1 MYDKCEEELLLIV
14 IEFYKNSDQEC
25 LKQRIIGASICVI
38 LAFSV
43 LFFRFFYLQII
54 RGEEY
59 RVLSEKNAVRLI
71 GIKAPRGLIFDRNK
85 CLLVDN
91 RPSFNLKIMPEDA
104 KDIKD
109 TVSRVA
115 EIIRVPCEN
124 LMKKISEARRRA
136 FYRAIALQDDISRE
150 ELAVIEANRFDLPG
164 IFIEIEPARHYIYK
178 RAAHL
183 LGYLGEVNNAEL
195 SSGKYPNIKIGDT
208 IGRYGIEKSFEN
220 SLQGKRGG
228 KQVEVDANGRVIKV
242 LKTVDPI
249 SGLNL
254 QLSLDLDLQAIAEK
268 MMVGKQGAVVA
279 LDPNNGDVLVMLS
292 APGFDQNDFVGGI
305 STKKWRALINNP
317 AKPLINKAIQ
327 GEYPPASTYKVITSI
342 AALEEKIVDIHTT
355 VFCPGFFK
363 YGARPYRCW
372 NRRGHGSMDI
382 IEAISQSC
390 DVYFYHVGDK
400 IGVDTLAKYA
410 MACGLNKTTGIEL
423 DNEKPGLIPTSSWKK
438 DRFNEPWYHGETLSL
453 AIGQGYNLVTPLQM
467 AVLTA
472 AVANGGTLYKP
483 RIVSRVENS
492 QGTIVNEIESEV
504 TGTLS
509 INNNNLES
517 IRKGLFE
524 TVEGNQ
530 GTARKIRR
538 KHITIAG
545 KTGTAQVFGI
555 KKGENLKTDELDFH
569 LRDHAWFICYAP
581 SEKPIIAI
589 AVLVEHGGQGSAV
602 AAPVAAAIINRY
614 IPASLPET
622 SVTGD

>member
-1 MYDKCEEELLLIV
+1 V
-14 IEFYKNSDQEC
+14 IEFYKNSDQEW
-25 LKQRIIGASICVI
+25 LKQRIIGTSICVI
-38 LAFSV
+38 LAFLV
-43 LFFRFFYLQII
+43 LFLRFFYLQII
-54 RGEEY
+54 KGEEY
-59 RVLSEKNAVRLI
+59 RVLSEKNSVRLV

-85 CLLVDN
+85 QLLVDN

-104 KDIKD
+104 KDIQD
-109 TVSRVA
+109 TVSRVSK
-115 EIIRVPCEN
+115 IIKVPCEK

-136 FYRAIALQDDISRE
+136 FYRSITLQDDISRE
-150 ELAVIEANRFDLPG
+150 ELAVIEANKFDLPG

-195 SSGKYPNIKIGDT
+195 LSGKYPNVKIGDT

-254 QLSLDLDLQAIAEK
+254 KLSLDLDLQTVAEK
-268 MMVGKQGAVVA
+268 MMEGRQGAVVA
-279 LDPNNGDVLVMLS
+279 IDPNNGNVLVMVS
-292 APGFDQNDFVGGI
+292 VPGFDQNDFVGGI
-305 STKKWRALINNP
+305 STKKWRALINDP
-317 AKPLINKAIQ
+317 AKPLINKTIQ

-363 YGARPYRCW
+363 YSGRPYRCW
-372 NRRGHGSMDI
+372 NKGGHGSIDV
-382 IEAISQSC
+382 IEALSQSC
-390 DVYFYHVGDK
+390 DVYFYQMGDK

-410 MACGLNKTTGIEL
+410 IACGLNKATGIQL
-423 DNEKPGLIPTSSWKK
+423 ANERSGLIPTSSWKK
-438 DRFNEPWYHGETLSL
+438 DRFKEPWYHGETLSL

-483 RIVSRVENS
+483 GIVSRIENS
-492 QGTIVNEIESEV
+492 QGTIVSEIESEV
-504 TGTLS
+504 TGILS
-509 INNNNLES
+509 ISNNNLEI
-517 IRKGLFE
+517 IRKGLFK
-524 TVEGNQ
+524 TVQGSR
-530 GTARKIRR
+530 GTARKIRQ
-538 KHITIAG
+538 KHVTIAG
-545 KTGTAQVFGI
+545 KTGTAQVFGV
-555 KKGENLKTDELDFH
+555 KPGDNLKTDKLDFH

-581 SEKPIIAI
+581 TEKPVIAI

-602 AAPVAAAIINRY
+602 AAPVAAAIVSRY
-614 IPASLPET
+614 IPETLPAKSIPDNLRDEMPDEMP
-622 SVTGD
+622 GE